1 MEIKGCEI
9 VKRIDKQRAVLNM
22 TRKAVASAIGLKS
35 AQSLTDWGKGSI
47 PQADTALYIADV
59 LGVSV
64 RWLLTGE
71 NDKGVTM
78 EEQSL
83 LDKFRR
89 LTEQGRFEITTLID
103 AKLTD
108 RIADELTVE
117 EKKAVS

>member
-1 MEIKGCEI
+1 MAIKGCEI
-9 VKRIDKQRAVLNM
+9 VKRIDQRRAVLKM
-22 TRKAVASAIGLKS
+22 TRKAVATAIGLKS

-47 PQADTALYIADV
+47 PQADTALYIADF
-59 LGVSV
+59 LGVSI

-71 NDKGVTM
+71 NDKGVTI

-103 AKLTD
+103 AKLIN
-108 RIADELTVE
+108 READELTKE
-117 EKKAVS
+117 EKKAAG

>member
-9 VKRIDKQRAVLNM
+9 VKRIDQRRIVMKM
-22 TRKAVASAIGLKS
+22 TRKAVATAIGLKS

-47 PQADTALYIADV
+47 PQADTALFIADV

-71 NDKGVTM
+71 NDKGVTV
-78 EEQSL
+78 EEQSVL
-83 LDKFRR
+83 EKYRR
-89 LTEQGRFEITTLID
+89 LTDQGRYEVITLID
-103 AKLTD
+103 AKLKD
-108 RIADELTVE
+108 RKADELTAE